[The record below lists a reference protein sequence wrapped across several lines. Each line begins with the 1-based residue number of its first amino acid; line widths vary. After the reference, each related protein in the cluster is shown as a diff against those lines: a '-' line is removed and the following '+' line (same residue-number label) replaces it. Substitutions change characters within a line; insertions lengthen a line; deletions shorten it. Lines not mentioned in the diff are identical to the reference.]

1 MKAKLTA
8 AVIFLCSAI
17 SIWWLRS
24 SLGYDDGLDSRIVGA
39 SAFAL
44 GVASAGIFLRP
55 RLSYWVGLVSG
66 FVALSWFVRI
76 ESWDFPA
83 LNSWILF
90 NLPDFGPNL
99 FLAKLRIIFAVT
111 VVISTTC
118 ALLRLLPANWAI
130 GKSIL
135 REQTW
140 PALATCSV
148 VIVAW
153 YSVSV
158 SPYRIP
164 VFARIVAPELTML
177 HVEKKGPQFHETS
190 ISVYQDGQFYI
201 ERNDRKLFRYRF
213 AIRSGRGVLPE
224 NIHAPLRVLAQ
235 STQLRNLRTQPAIPI
250 RSGDAEG
257 WYVHIGQNVL
267 AFTTEY
273 GSTPPKEV
281 VDLFR
286 DLESVVPIETSLG
299 TVADVCLGF
308 CYDPVA
314 GLGLADT
321 SIRCREQ
328 NGTHCM

>member
-1 MKAKLTA
+1 
-8 AVIFLCSAI
+8 
-17 SIWWLRS
+17 
-24 SLGYDDGLDSRIVGA
+24 
-39 SAFAL
+39 
-44 GVASAGIFLRP
+44 
-55 RLSYWVGLVSG
+55 
-66 FVALSWFVRI
+66 
-76 ESWDFPA
+76 
-83 LNSWILF
+83 
-90 NLPDFGPNL
+90 
-99 FLAKLRIIFAVT
+99 
-111 VVISTTC
+111 
-118 ALLRLLPANWAI
+118 
-130 GKSIL
+130 
-135 REQTW
+135 
-140 PALATCSV
+140 
-148 VIVAW
+148 
-153 YSVSV
+153 
-158 SPYRIP
+158 
-164 VFARIVAPELTML
+164 
-177 HVEKKGPQFHETS
+177 
-190 ISVYQDGQFYI
+190 
-201 ERNDRKLFRYRF
+201 
-213 AIRSGRGVLPE
+213 
-224 NIHAPLRVLAQ
+224 VLAQ